1 MPEQVYTLV
10 LPDGREVDVQSDH
23 EPTKDEAIKIMRSM
37 GVEPEGGSTLDAV
50 KSFFAEPEVKA
61 AGARLVGGMGG
72 AMTGAVRGG
81 PVGGIVGGLV
91 GAALA
96 EPIAQTITPRQEGIA
111 ETVTNIGLAGIQPKR
126 SVGTL
131 LQRIGR
137 EAAIGGGLGAA
148 QATVVPVIDEGRLPT
163 QNELLMGG
171 GMGAGIGGLLG
182 GALPGPKEAPKAT
195 PITDQLGNASTK
207 NTTTEANQAA
217 NAIAME
223 PPKPATP
230 PAVPAQPLVPQ
241 AGAPKEFDFQR
252 DARLFQ
258 AGSAAAKEAEASLAF
273 ESGKKV
279 AKAAIPEEIAQE
291 IAASEDPIAA
301 AFEAGRKSAIG
312 AEDAVRAERQGEK
325 VVEDLTFEAGRE
337 GALAAET
344 KLKQE
349 AGRNQA
355 VKYIGDQELGEG
367 QFMSLYNLTEDIVDD
382 AGNVLHP
389 ANSTVSAQTLEK
401 YGIPVPETT
410 TPVAQVAKTPGD
422 EMREIMLKAQEE
434 AGWDPK
440 WPFVPQDFANRTFVE
455 GIFAD
460 STISAKD
467 KLRMLSAAQ
476 KLGVVVPSPEAPK
489 PPVESVL
496 RPSGEVGATPA
507 SPEPQMP
514 VKGKET
520 PLPAVQEAKPAAQ
533 AKTEAEKLAETR
545 AYLKGEQDRYNAAAR
560 ALEAH
565 PKAGEIIP
573 LFDKANEL
581 AETARSLRDH
591 PLDYPPARRAAA
603 TRAATKARDAAEKAY
618 KDAGFG
624 VKDFYDVWGS
634 YSMAEPPKIKA
645 AAETKA
651 PRRAS
656 VSDEAA
662 IEAEAARQAGT
673 RALQAG
679 ITGNPA
685 TAAVAGGA
693 IGYATGDTP
702 EERIE
707 RAGYGA
713 LAGLGVGAAATRAAT
728 RASVRPTAPA
738 RPASRAEAMKD
749 FAPQMPKYEAPPSA
763 TAKLGPPT
771 LFNKAPDATVP
782 PGSAATPP
790 PTAATQA
797 TGQAATQAASGTSTK
812 GAAAETVSEK
822 WLNEN
827 RPIRNF
833 DKRIIDN
840 PDVPQEM
847 RDALASNPDIHYE
860 IAHHKQTARAAA
872 GSTDAEL
879 EMMVKSGDLAERTAA
894 LNEQSNRAAA
904 KGDMAESARL
914 HNLASQNLTPAA
926 QQVSLARFLWSPWAD
941 LAEVEGAV
949 VKTGRNLTEEQRKRV
964 VELSINKIEAE
975 KALAEIERLAKE
987 SFTDENIKKLRLA
1000 KVDAALARK
1009 AYDEYAI
1016 GLEPKFLGD
1025 ILSKA
1030 IQGNLL
1036 TPLSLVANVFGNMF
1050 WLPVRKLGGAAGS
1063 LIDLAYS
1070 KSTGDPRSIMQG
1082 NPFPSMAELKA
1093 ALEGAKVAGKE
1104 LLTGPSVESY
1114 AKSEVNRGFQPIR
1127 SLLQGI
1133 TGKDLP
1139 VGKDGQVLKWDRT
1152 KSIIEGLVGGP
1163 PEVFFRLLNLGDK
1176 PFRRAAEVEAAR
1188 EFANLKGLKGRDLE
1202 YFLTFPTKK
1211 GARELDEMARRAT
1224 FTQENKLI
1232 SQLNKFLDADAIK
1245 KDLPAA
1251 AGAIKAFNRMVVPFR
1266 QFPVNYVQSAINF
1279 VSPEIALAKAIYYS
1293 AAKNH
1298 RKARIAAGEAMVGA
1312 AIYSA
1317 AEHLWRAGIISE
1329 PTSKDAKTRSAQYDR
1344 MGPQKFNISGLERNL
1359 NGEDGTYRT
1368 GDKLVDW
1375 GKMGIPAAVF
1385 YLTTQSNSEKLLEE
1399 AGAGKV
1405 PHKPKLADPLT
1416 RRMEDPA
1423 SVIQSFPGLLSFSL
1437 DQSFL
1442 AGASSL
1448 LEAWKDPDPDS
1459 GKFQVWAANMFRA
1472 VTSMAIPNTAEAV
1485 ARARMEFVPELK
1497 GDTNLETFKNI
1508 FKFKMNM
1515 MDPED
1520 RPLLKRDLWGEPIR
1534 RAPKDSSGAWAQQMF
1549 DVVKY
1554 GRTEVDPFKDKL
1566 MSVYNQTEKPDVY
1579 PTPPTRVVSFGGS
1592 TVKLLPNHYEQ
1603 LQETVGRMRRQV
1615 AEKVVNTAGFNR
1627 LSAMEK
1633 VYVLERVYSEAGSAA
1648 TTQFLTRRDILDEYF
1663 PMFTGKGRQSE
1674 NERTRRMD
1682 TKSVIAERAMN
1693 R

>member
-23 EPTKDEAIKIMRSM
+23 EPTKEEAIKIMRSM
-37 GVEPEGGSTLDAV
+37 GVEPEGKSTLDAV
-50 KSFFAEPEVKA
+50 KGFFAEPEVKA

-81 PVGGIVGGLV
+81 PVGGIVGGLI
-91 GAALA
+91 GAAVA
-96 EPIAQTITPRQEGIA
+96 EPVAQTITPRKEGIA

-163 QNELLMGG
+163 RNELLMGG

-182 GALPGPKEAPKAT
+182 GVLPGPKEAPKAT

-217 NAIAME
+217 NAIAMT
-223 PPKPATP
+223 PPKPVAP
-230 PAVPAQPLVPQ
+230 PAAPAQPFVPQ

-273 ESGKKV
+273 ESGKKA
-279 AKAAIPEEIAQE
+279 AKAVIPQEIAQE

-337 GALAAET
+337 GAIAAET

-367 QFMSLYNLTEDIVDD
+367 QFMSLYNLTEDIVDE

-401 YGIPVPETT
+401 YGIPVPE
-410 TPVAQVAKTPGD
+410 
-422 EMREIMLKAQEE
+422 
-434 AGWDPK
+434 
-440 WPFVPQDFANRTFVE
+440 
-455 GIFAD
+455 
-460 STISAKD
+460 
-467 KLRMLSAAQ
+467 
-476 KLGVVVPSPEAPK
+476 APK

-496 RPSGEVGATPA
+496 RPSGEVGAMPV

-520 PLPAVQEAKPAAQ
+520 PLPAVREAKPAAK
-533 AKTEAEKLAETR
+533 AK
-545 AYLKGEQDRYNAAAR
+545 
-560 ALEAH
+560 
-565 PKAGEIIP
+565 KA
-573 LFDKANEL
+573 
-581 AETARSLRDH
+581 
-591 PLDYPPARRAAA
+591 
-603 TRAATKARDAAEKAY
+603 
-618 KDAGFG
+618 
-624 VKDFYDVWGS
+624 
-634 YSMAEPPKIKA
+634 
-645 AAETKA
+645 
-651 PRRAS
+651 RRAS

-685 TAAVAGGA
+685 TSAVAGGA

-713 LAGLGVGAAATRAAT
+713 LAGLGVGAAASRAAT
-728 RASVRPTAPA
+728 RPSVRPAAPA
-738 RPASRAEAMKD
+738 RPATRAEAMKD
-749 FAPQMPKYEAPPSA
+749 FAPQMPKYEAPPPA
-763 TAKLGPPT
+763 TAKLGPQT

-782 PGSAATPP
+782 SGSAATPP
-790 PTAATQA
+790 PAD
-797 TGQAATQAASGTSTK
+797 SGTATK

-904 KGDMAESARL
+904 NGDMAESARL

-1050 WLPVRKLGGAAGS
+1050 WLPVRKMGGAAGS

-1070 KSTGDPRSIMQG
+1070 KTTGAPRSIMQG

-1093 ALEGAKVAGKE
+1093 AIEGAKVAGKE

-1188 EFANLKGLKGRDLE
+1188 EFASIKGLKGRDLE

-1211 GARELDEMARRAT
+1211 GAKELDEMARRAT

-1251 AGAIKAFNRMVVPFR
+1251 AGAIKAFNRMIVPFR
-1266 QFPVNYVQSAINF
+1266 QFPVNYVQTAINF

-1293 AAKNH
+1293 AANNP
-1298 RKARIAAGEAMVGA
+1298 RKARIAGGEAMVGA
-1312 AIYSA
+1312 AIYTA
-1317 AEHLWRAGIISE
+1317 AEYLWRKGIISE

-1344 MGPQKFNISGLERNL
+1344 MGPQKFNISGLERSM
-1359 NGEDGTYRT
+1359 NGEDGAYRT

-1385 YLTTQSNSEKLLEE
+1385 YLTTQRNSEKLLEE

-1405 PHKPKLADPLT
+1405 PYKPKVSDPLT

-1566 MSVYNQTEKPDVY
+1566 IAVYNQTEKPDVY
-1579 PTPPTRVVSFGGS
+1579 PTPPTRVVSLGGS
-1592 TVKLLPNHYEQ
+1592 TVKLMPNHYEQ
-1603 LQETVGRMRRQV
+1603 LQETVGRMRREV

-1627 LSAMEK
+1627 LDAMEK

-1682 TKSVIAERAMN
+1682 TKSVIIERAMN